1 VHLEILVEEQSAEAA
16 LRVLV
21 PKIVGHAISFDL
33 HPFQGKL
40 DLMRRLPER
49 LRAYAR
55 WVQANWAEST
65 DTGIVVLIDED
76 RQDCK
81 RLKAE
86 LEQAA
91 TAVGLATKSSVEAGA
106 PFVVL
111 NRLIVEELEAWF
123 LGDCDAIRAAYP
135 RVAGSIERRAAYR
148 QPDEIRGGTWEAL
161 ERILREAG
169 YYKGGLPKVEVAQL
183 VAPHMDPVR
192 NRSPSFR
199 QFCAGLRAL
208 IERGAFGEV
217 E

>member
-1 VHLEILVEEQSAEAA
+1 VHLEFLVEEQSAEVA
-16 LRVLV
+16 LRILV
-21 PKIVGHAISFDL
+21 PKIVGQTITFDL

-40 DLMRRLPER
+40 DLMRRLPAR

-55 WVQANWAEST
+55 WVQTTWIQSGG
-65 DTGIVVLIDED
+65 TGVVVLIDED

-86 LEQAA
+86 LEDAA
-91 TAVGLATKSSVEAGA
+91 TVVGLPTKSSVEAGT

-111 NRLIVEELEAWF
+111 NRVVVEELEAWF

-135 RVAGSIERRAAYR
+135 RVPGSIERRAAYR

-161 ERILREAG
+161 ERLLRDAG

-183 VAPHMDPVR
+183 ITPHMDPLATD
-192 NRSPSFR
+192 P
-199 QFCAGLRAL
+199 RASDTSAPAY
-208 IERGAFGEV
+208 EP
-217 E
+217 